1 MSGMLNAFCC
11 PAVHR
16 HDPLDLNKYD
26 DPFYGPPGEMNAV
39 RWFIQWAVLP
49 WEPPRPCSP
58 PCLTPYNYIIQAS
71 GGDHEVQ
78 QQQEPDYKQESPT
91 FSSHCH
97 VVVDS
102 NDQLPPSQLP
112 LPMTGHSSDCQR
124 KQRRKRTRPPRSICC
139 PSLVLLRTR

>member
-58 PCLTPYNYIIQAS
+58 PCLTPYIIQAS
-71 GGDHEVQ
+71 GDHEVQ